1 MLSSSLSSHLR
12 AELIPKPSPVCCFNI
27 TCAAIGRLPCWLQR
41 QRPKPAAACL
51 QDLLLAVLV
60 ETDDIKLAPNH
71 GEMPSLLARV
81 KPSAL
86 VKHVQLQKV
95 PPPAPACTSPAQR
108 VGPHRILLL
117 RQAHAPSLA
126 NPACLGWV
134 LCCPFHS
141 HDPYAYPRSN

>member
-1 MLSSSLSSHLR
+1 M
-12 AELIPKPSPVCCFNI
+12 
-27 TCAAIGRLPCWLQR
+27 
-41 QRPKPAAACL
+41 

-95 PPPAPACTSPAQR
+95 PPPPPPPSRLPILHRNALLRSSGMEQAA
-108 VGPHRILLL
+108 PHRFRVYRHLLL
-117 RQAHAPSLA
+117 R
-126 NPACLGWV
+126 
-134 LCCPFHS
+134 
-141 HDPYAYPRSN
+141 

>member
-1 MLSSSLSSHLR
+1 MR
-12 AELIPKPSPVCCFNI
+12 V
-27 TCAAIGRLPCWLQR
+27 AAR
-41 QRPKPAAACL
+41 L

-95 PPPAPACTSPAQR
+95 PPPPPPCRPPCLHQDVLLHSILAQAMPKR
-108 VGPHRILLL
+108 VL
-117 RQAHAPSLA
+117 
-126 NPACLGWV
+126 
-134 LCCPFHS
+134 
-141 HDPYAYPRSN
+141 